1 MQRARRIEAGAV
13 DPRGGDK
20 PSKETRPLS
29 PGTGN
34 PAKHF
39 QKGITESNVH
49 FKEIVQAV
57 LQKGYLKRMEQA
69 IERPGVGVGWG

>member
-13 DPRGGDK
+13 DPRAGDK
-20 PSKETRPLS
+20 PSKETWPLS

-34 PAKHF
+34 PAKRF
-39 QKGITESNVH
+39 QEGITQSNLH
-49 FKEIVQAV
+49 FKEIIQAV
-57 LQKGYLKRMEQA
+57 LQKGYLKRMGQV